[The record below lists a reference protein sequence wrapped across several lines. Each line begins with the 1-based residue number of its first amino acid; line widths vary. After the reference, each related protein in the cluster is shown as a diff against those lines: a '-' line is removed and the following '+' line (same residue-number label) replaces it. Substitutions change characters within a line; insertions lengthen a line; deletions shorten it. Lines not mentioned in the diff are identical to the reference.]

1 MDETKTPINYS
12 VEIISQLRAQKKQ
25 ELRDSKER
33 IQRLTEDLFAPQQS
47 KNQMENIMQH
57 VNAGIA
63 AYDGLRTGI
72 MIFQRIHRFLTER
85 KDKITDE
92 NSITYCCACHMQ
104 CGRSCRKSVMD
115 ALLLHL
121 SRWQHHCILL

>member
-1 MDETKTPINYS
+1 MDETKNPNNYS
-12 VEIISQLRAQKKQ
+12 VEIISKLRAQKKQ

-47 KNQMENIMQH
+47 KNKMENIMQH

-72 MIFQRIHRFLTER
+72 MIFQRIHRFFNR
-85 KDKITDE
+85 KK
-92 NSITYCCACHMQ
+92 
-104 CGRSCRKSVMD
+104 R
-115 ALLLHL
+115 
-121 SRWQHHCILL
+121 

>member
-1 MDETKTPINYS
+1 MDETKNPINYS
-12 VEIISQLRAQKKQ
+12 VEIISQLRAKKKQ

-47 KNQMENIMQH
+47 KNKMENIMQH

-72 MIFQRIHRFLTER
+72 MIFQRIHRFFNR
-85 KDKITDE
+85 KK
-92 NSITYCCACHMQ
+92 
-104 CGRSCRKSVMD
+104 R
-115 ALLLHL
+115 
-121 SRWQHHCILL
+121 

>member
-72 MIFQRIHRFLTER
+72 MIFQRIHRFFNR
-85 KDKITDE
+85 KK
-92 NSITYCCACHMQ
+92 
-104 CGRSCRKSVMD
+104 R
-115 ALLLHL
+115 
-121 SRWQHHCILL
+121 

>member
-12 VEIISQLRAQKKQ
+12 VEIISQLRVQKKQ

-33 IQRLTEDLFAPQQS
+33 IQRLTENLFAPQQS
-47 KNQMENIMQH
+47 KNKMENIMQH

-72 MIFQRIHRFLTER
+72 MIFQRIHRFFNR
-85 KDKITDE
+85 KK
-92 NSITYCCACHMQ
+92 
-104 CGRSCRKSVMD
+104 R
-115 ALLLHL
+115 
-121 SRWQHHCILL
+121 

>member
-1 MDETKTPINYS
+1 MNETKNPINYS

-47 KNQMENIMQH
+47 KNKMENIMQH

-72 MIFQRIHRFLTER
+72 MIFQRIHRFFNR
-85 KDKITDE
+85 KK
-92 NSITYCCACHMQ
+92 
-104 CGRSCRKSVMD
+104 R
-115 ALLLHL
+115 
-121 SRWQHHCILL
+121 

>member
-1 MDETKTPINYS
+1 MMDETKTPINYS

-72 MIFQRIHRFLTER
+72 MIFQRIHRFFNR
-85 KDKITDE
+85 KK
-92 NSITYCCACHMQ
+92 
-104 CGRSCRKSVMD
+104 R
-115 ALLLHL
+115 
-121 SRWQHHCILL
+121 

>member
-1 MDETKTPINYS
+1 MDETKKPINYS

-47 KNQMENIMQH
+47 KNKMENIMQH

-72 MIFQRIHRFLTER
+72 MIFQRIHRFFNR
-85 KDKITDE
+85 KK
-92 NSITYCCACHMQ
+92 
-104 CGRSCRKSVMD
+104 R
-115 ALLLHL
+115 
-121 SRWQHHCILL
+121 

>member
-1 MDETKTPINYS
+1 MDETKNPINYS

-47 KNQMENIMQH
+47 KNKMENIMQH

-72 MIFQRIHRFLTER
+72 MIFQRIHRFFNR
-85 KDKITDE
+85 KK
-92 NSITYCCACHMQ
+92 
-104 CGRSCRKSVMD
+104 R
-115 ALLLHL
+115 
-121 SRWQHHCILL
+121 

>member
-1 MDETKTPINYS
+1 MDETRNPINYS

-47 KNQMENIMQH
+47 KNKMENIMQH

-72 MIFQRIHRFLTER
+72 MIFQRIHRFFNR
-85 KDKITDE
+85 KKT
-92 NSITYCCACHMQ
+92 
-104 CGRSCRKSVMD
+104 
-115 ALLLHL
+115 
-121 SRWQHHCILL
+121 

>member
-1 MDETKTPINYS
+1 MDETRNPINYS

-47 KNQMENIMQH
+47 KNKMENIMQH

-72 MIFQRIHRFLTER
+72 MIFQRIHRFFNR
-85 KDKITDE
+85 KK
-92 NSITYCCACHMQ
+92 
-104 CGRSCRKSVMD
+104 R
-115 ALLLHL
+115 
-121 SRWQHHCILL
+121 